1 MLAKSHRRNL
11 EFGQML
17 RKVDVEKKS
26 KQPNE
31 IPIAP
36 AEERNTRRTS
46 TKFHIL
52 AEMVEILT

>member
-1 MLAKSHRRNL
+1 
-11 EFGQML
+11 ML